1 VNDHLLG
8 GRYRLSGRI
17 AVGGMGEVWRGT
29 DELLDRPVA
38 VKLLSAAHATD
49 EAFRARFRAEAR
61 YAASLSHPNI
71 AQVFDYGETS
81 DDEEAPADLP
91 SGGAYLVMELV
102 PGEPLSALIARQQ
115 RLTVQD
121 TLRIISQA
129 ADALTA
135 AHEAGIVHRDIKP
148 GNLLVTD
155 DGTTKITDF
164 GIARAMWAAQ
174 ASHLTQTGMVMGTA
188 SYVSPE
194 QATGGTI
201 TSASDI
207 YSLGV
212 VAYEC
217 LTGTPPFTAETPVA
231 IAVAHMHR
239 PVPPL
244 PDDVPAPVAELVIGM
259 LAKPPEDRPQSAR
272 WVADRARQLRNE
284 LPTSPDMAAAAR
296 AGPAELADEIAPD
309 ALTDPALGA
318 SLTRADFG
326 RAAITGA
333 ALFGGDAAPGEEPE
347 GRGDPR
353 HTTHRRRSA
362 FLAAAVSVAVAAIG
376 GTVAAVL
383 LSSHPMST
391 AGDMSPVSP
400 AAKSPGASAGT
411 SRHADSSPSQVQVPA
426 GIMATAPNV
435 VVGTG
440 LSTGTATAT
449 TTTPAKPTK
458 TPTPVQQPTTPES
471 TASST
476 PPASPTASP
485 APSDSTSP
493 ASGSG
498 LGTGSSSATN
508 VTGSQ

>member
-29 DELLDRPVA
+29 DELLDREVA
-38 VKLLSAAHATD
+38 VKLLSAGHAND

-81 DDEEAPADLP
+81 GPDEAPPGLP
-91 SGGAYLVMELV
+91 SSGAYLIMELV
-102 PGEPLSALIARQQ
+102 HGEPLSAVIARQE
-115 RLTVQD
+115 RLSAGD
-121 TLRIISQA
+121 TLRIVSQA
-129 ADALTA
+129 ADALAA

-148 GNLLVTD
+148 GNLLVTN

-194 QATGGTI
+194 QATGGTV

-217 LTGTPPFTAETPVA
+217 LTGEPPFTAETPVA

-244 PDDVPAPVAELVIGM
+244 PDDVPAPVADLVTNM
-259 LAKPPEDRPQSAR
+259 LAKPPEDRPQSAH
-272 WVADRARQLRNE
+272 WVADRARQLRSA
-284 LPTSPDMAAAAR
+284 LPNTASGLPPEVEPGPTQTAVDGGIMLAGAAATR
-296 AGPAELADEIAPD
+296 GGET
-309 ALTDPALGA
+309 TDP
-318 SLTRADFG
+318 RQ
-326 RAAITGA
+326 GA
-333 ALFGGDAAPGEEPE
+333 AWTRNDMGVAAGATAPPRPPGHGGRDGNA
-347 GRGDPR
+347 RG
-353 HTTHRRRSA
+353 RRRSA
-362 FLAAAVSVAVAAIG
+362 LLAAGVSVAVAAIG

-383 LSSHPMST
+383 LSGHPLNTANATPASSAATST
-391 AGDMSPVSP
+391 HSSDPRTTTASPSVTRPESRPTSNSAPTLGVGAGL
-400 AAKSPGASAGT
+400 GSAGT
-411 SRHADSSPSQVQVPA
+411 PTVKP
-426 GIMATAPNV
+426 
-435 VVGTG
+435 
-440 LSTGTATAT
+440 
-449 TTTPAKPTK
+449 TPTKTKSVKPTK
-458 TPTPVQQPTTPES
+458 SASPTPTPTDTPTPTPTPTPTDTPS
-471 TASST
+471 TE
-476 PPASPTASP
+476 PPDGNGHGKGP
-485 APSDSTSP
+485 
-493 ASGSG
+493 G
-498 LGTGSSSATN
+498 
-508 VTGSQ
+508 Q